1 MTIKLK
7 ATESNTVT
15 GNCFFNREVER
26 KIISGKIEDGVQQLL
41 TGQRRMGKS
50 SIAREIGRQLVE
62 EKGEIWNYIFV
73 DIQACSSGAELVE
86 RLATELHRHAEF
98 KTMLNTWFSF
108 AGNHI
113 SKIEKLS
120 VSDFTITLRDHL
132 TAANWKNKG
141 RELLQKIESSDKR
154 TYLVLDEFPDVVT
167 KVHTQEGIQGVEALM
182 EWLRV
187 ETQAIAN
194 NKKISLL
201 ISGSIGLEPI
211 LQRLEL
217 SDKINHL
224 ASYRLKPWKREIAK
238 NCFQALAN
246 YRNIPVEDDGIDY
259 LLDQLGVYIPFHIQR
274 SWAKLYEYLQEEDKV
289 TATREDLEYV
299 FKHIILKS
307 ESDSLISHYE
317 ERLNETLGDDYY
329 KFSIYLLDEMCDGEP
344 MDEHKANKLKID
356 PNIDL
361 HYILKVLTHDGY
373 LTEQDNYWVFE
384 QSLLRQWWQKR
395 KQFRVK

>member
-1 MTIKLK
+1 MTVKLK

-15 GNCFFNREVER
+15 GDCFFNREIER
-26 KIISGKIEDGVQQLL
+26 KIISEKVEEGVQQLL

-50 SIAREIGRQLVE
+50 SIAREIGRQLEE
-62 EKGEIWNYIFV
+62 EKGEQWNYIFV
-73 DIQACSSGAELVE
+73 DIQACSSGAKLVE
-86 RLATELHRHAEF
+86 RLATELYQHPEF
-98 KTMLNTWFSF
+98 KTMLNAWFSF
-108 AGNHI
+108 AGKHI
-113 SKIEKLS
+113 PKIEKLS
-120 VSDFTITLRDHL
+120 VSDFAITLRDHL
-132 TAANWKNKG
+132 SAANWKDKG
-141 RELLQKIESSDKR
+141 RELLQKIETSNKR

-167 KVHTQEGIQGVEALM
+167 KVHTNEGTQGVEALM

-211 LQRLEL
+211 LQRLGL

-224 ASYRLKPWKREIAK
+224 ASYRLKPWKREVAK

-246 YRNIPVEDDGIDY
+246 YRNIPVADEGIDY
-259 LLDQLGVYIPFHIQR
+259 LLDQLGVYIPFHIQH
-274 SWAKLYEYLQEEDKV
+274 SWAKLYEYLLEEGKEE
-289 TATREDLEYV
+289 ATREDLEYV

-317 ERLNETLGDDYY
+317 ERLNETLGDAYY
-329 KFSIYLLDEMCDGEP
+329 RFSINLLDDMCDGEA
-344 MDEHKANKLKID
+344 MDVDVANKLKID
-356 PNIDL
+356 PNIDV

-373 LTEQDNYWVFE
+373 LTEQNNCWVFQ